1 MVNIDTVYQRV
12 LVLANKEQRGY
23 ITPQEF
29 NLLANQA
36 QMTIFE
42 QYFYDI
48 KQFEQV
54 ESGNDMEYSD
64 MIKILNE
71 KISIFKKYDTA
82 LVFANNFFQYPSD
95 MYRLGTLYY
104 AETSLL
110 EDGIE
115 IQEINDNELLDYY
128 NSPLTKPDRSRPLFI
143 RREEG
148 IRVLPETSV
157 IAINNNVTASYIR
170 KPKKANWGYV
180 ITPTATPGA
189 GDALYNASAS
199 QDFEIH
205 PSEETLLVIK
215 ILELAGIVINK
226 PALSQTAS
234 NEETEIKTQQKA

>member
-1 MVNIDTVYQRV
+1 MVSVDTVYQRV
-12 LVLANKEQRGY
+12 LALANKEQRGY

-36 QMTIFE
+36 QMLVFE

-48 KQFEQV
+48 DKFNAIR
-54 ESGNDMEYSD
+54 GNETEYSD

-82 LVFANNFFQYPSD
+82 LVFANNFFQYPPD

-115 IQEINDNELLDYY
+115 IQEINDDELLDYY
-128 NSPLTKPDRSRPLFI
+128 NSPLTKPDRSRPLFV

-148 IRVLPETSV
+148 IRIISTTTITSG
-157 IAINNNVTASYIR
+157 VTATYIK
-170 KPKKANWGYV
+170 KPTKVNWGYV
-180 ITPTATPGA
+180 ITMGEAM
-189 GDALYNASAS
+189 YNASAS
-199 QDFEIH
+199 QDFELH
-205 PSEETLLVIK
+205 PSEEYLLVIK
-215 ILELAGIVINK
+215 ILEMAGIVLNK
-226 PALSQTAS
+226 PGLSQTAA
-234 NEETEIKTQQKA
+234 NEEMEIITQQKVKQ